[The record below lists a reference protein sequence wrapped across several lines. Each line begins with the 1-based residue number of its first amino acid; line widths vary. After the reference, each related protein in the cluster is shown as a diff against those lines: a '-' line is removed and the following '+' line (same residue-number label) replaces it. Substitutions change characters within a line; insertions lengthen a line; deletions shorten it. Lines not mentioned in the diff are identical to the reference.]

1 MDIRDKKLEAQV
13 KAQNRAA
20 ARALELY
27 DELAAIFKPLVGK
40 QVCKANGQHG
50 QLLAKVAALLPKLE
64 NTPALMIYR
73 YPSNYSLVW
82 VVKAC
87 EQAASVVPPFVGSD
101 VCEYREVSVRIGEL
115 RGLVPYRLHGLVLE
129 KICDRP
135 NLRHDYS
142 LAEVKAIREEVKA
155 AQKTLDE
162 AKAKLSPFGE

>member
-1 MDIRDKKLEAQV
+1 MDILEALTRMNGVMDIREKRLEAQI

-20 ARALELY
+20 TRALELY
-27 DELAAIFKPLVGK
+27 AELAAIFRPLVGK
-40 QVCKANGQHG
+40 QVCKANG
-50 QLLAKVAALLPKLE
+50 LLAKVAALLPKLE
-64 NTPALMIYR
+64 NTPALSIYR
-73 YPSNYSLVW
+73 YRSNYSLVW

-87 EQAASVVPPFVGSD
+87 EQEGED
-101 VCEYREVSVRIGEL
+101 VCEYREVSVYIGEL
-115 RGLVPYRLHGLVLE
+115 RGLVLE
-129 KICDRP
+129 KICDCP